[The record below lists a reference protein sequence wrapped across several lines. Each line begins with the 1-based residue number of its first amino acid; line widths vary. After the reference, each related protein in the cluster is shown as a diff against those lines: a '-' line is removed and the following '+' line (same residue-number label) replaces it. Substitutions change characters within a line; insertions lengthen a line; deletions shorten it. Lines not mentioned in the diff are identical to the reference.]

1 MPNTGKSV
9 QALKAGSDIGVNGN
23 HCNTDMSLTLRQET
37 TQVDSIT
44 MQKPRFLQLLFR
56 SMAVVLPVSIALLGA
71 EVIQAADYRNG
82 IRIYAE
88 NCEYCHGP
96 SGEGV
101 GGMGELRAWDQLM
114 KTDEELFAI
123 VRDGK
128 LAMPG
133 YDGMLTSE
141 EILDVIYYMRTFR

>member
-1 MPNTGKSV
+1 M
-9 QALKAGSDIGVNGN
+9 GSDLGVNG
-23 HCNTDMSLTLRQET
+23 HHGKTSMSLTFRQET
-37 TQVDSIT
+37 SHADSIT
-44 MQKPRFLQLLFR
+44 MQKPRFLQLLLK
-56 SMAVVLPVSIALLGA
+56 STAVVLLVGIALFVA
-71 EVIQAADYRNG
+71 EGIQAADYKNG

-96 SGEGV
+96 GGEGV

-114 KTDEELFAI
+114 KTDEELFA
-123 VRDGK
+123 VTRDGK

-141 EILDVIYYMRTFR
+141 EILDVISYMRTFR

>member
-1 MPNTGKSV
+1 VPNTGKSV

-23 HCNTDMSLTLRQET
+23 HRNTDMSLTFRQET
-37 TQVDSIT
+37 SQVDSIT
-44 MQKPRFLQLLFR
+44 MQKPSFLQLLLR
-56 SMAVVLPVSIALLGA
+56 PMTVVLPVSIALLGA
-71 EVIQAADYRNG
+71 EVIQAADYKNG

-88 NCEYCHGP
+88 NG
-96 SGEGV
+96 GEGV

-114 KTDEELFAI
+114 KTDEELFA
-123 VRDGK
+123 VTRDGK

-141 EILDVIYYMRTFR
+141 EILDVISYMRTFR

>member
-1 MPNTGKSV
+1 MPNTGASV
-9 QALKAGSDIGVNGN
+9 QALKVGSDIGANGN
-23 HCNTDMSLTLRQET
+23 HCNTDMSLTLQQET
-37 TQVDSIT
+37 SQVDSIT
-44 MQKPRFLQLLFR
+44 MKKLRFLQLLLR

-82 IRIYAE
+82 IKIYAE

-96 SGEGV
+96 GGEGV
-101 GGMGELRAWDQLM
+101 GGMGELRVWDQLM

-141 EILDVIYYMRTFR
+141 EILDVISYMRTFR

>member
-1 MPNTGKSV
+1 MCLHLKSV
-9 QALKAGSDIGVNGN
+9 
-23 HCNTDMSLTLRQET
+23 
-37 TQVDSIT
+37 
-44 MQKPRFLQLLFR
+44 
-56 SMAVVLPVSIALLGA
+56 AVVLLLSVALLVA
-71 EVIQAADYRNG
+71 EGTQAADYRNG

-88 NCEYCHGP
+88 HCEYCHGP
-96 SGEGV
+96 GGEGM

-128 LAMPG
+128 RVMPG

-141 EILDVIYYMRTFR
+141 DILDVISYMRTFR